1 MKFIDIQGSS
11 FAEKHLYLLED
22 VQSILEYNYKK
33 AIDNKDQKAE
43 AELAAALIKI
53 KREVDEAWKV
63 YNEEIGDG
71 IDWEEIYKD
80 EIKETKK

>member
-1 MKFIDIQGSS
+1 MRFIDINGSS

-33 AIDNKDQKAE
+33 AINNKDQKAE

-53 KREVDEAWKV
+53 KREVDEARKV
-63 YNEEIGDG
+63 YNEEIEDG
-71 IDWEEIYKD
+71 INWEKIYEEDK
-80 EIKETKK
+80 

>member
-1 MKFIDIQGSS
+1 MKFIDINGSS

-22 VQSILEYNYKK
+22 VQSILWHNYKK

-43 AELAAALIKI
+43 ANLAAALTSIQIEINK
-53 KREVDEAWKV
+53 AWKV

-71 IDWEEIYKD
+71 IDWEKIYEEDK
-80 EIKETKK
+80 

>member
-1 MKFIDIQGSS
+1 MRFININGS

-22 VQSILEYNYKK
+22 LKSILEYNYKK

-43 AELAAALIKI
+43 ANLAAALIKI
-53 KREVDEAWKV
+53 QRELDEAWEI

-71 IDWEEIYKD
+71 IDWEKVYEEDKQSSS
-80 EIKETKK
+80 